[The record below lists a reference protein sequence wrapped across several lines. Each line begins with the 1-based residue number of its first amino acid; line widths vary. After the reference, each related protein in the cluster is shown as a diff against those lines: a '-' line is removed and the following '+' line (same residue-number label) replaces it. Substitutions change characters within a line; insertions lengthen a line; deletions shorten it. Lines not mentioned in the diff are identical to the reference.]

1 MRKRMKKMMTSAQ
14 VIVSILIIVG
24 YYWNNLP
31 PINIF
36 SGDFWL
42 FLIFILFIV
51 AVNIVLSSYSQSFSM
66 LFSSKNPGTANPLN
80 GKKDVTAYFNPFLG
94 KVKWLVITIIAIAMG
109 LLLISFFNTRVFR
122 AKSYANVINV
132 KNADF
137 KKDFP
142 ETNISTLALLDRESA
157 EKIGDTYLG
166 TIDKVSQ
173 FGISDDYRQITI
185 GKQPYRVSP
194 LQYKS
199 FWKWLTNRT
208 EGINYYVKVNQTTG
222 KAELEKLQK
231 PMKYSDSE
239 FMFRDT
245 MRHLRFLHPFTI
257 FADPSFEVDDQG
269 NPYYIATTYKP
280 KFGLSSPDPTGVIL
294 LDAVTG
300 KTKHYKLGKIPEWVD
315 RVYSAENVIQR
326 VDDHYTYHNGYWNT
340 VFSQAGVK
348 KTTDSYNY
356 ITIGSDIYL
365 YTGITSATAD
375 SSNLG
380 FILVNMRT
388 REITNYKLAS
398 ATETSAMKSAEGE
411 VQEKNYTATAPTLVK
426 LNNKAFYLVSLK
438 DEASLVKS
446 YALVDAEDY
455 QQVTVNNDIETLIS
469 QFTDRDTSGLTT
481 LSPSNKKVE
490 KVSGTIEQ
498 VASQTISGTTIYYI
512 MTEGKVYKIRA
523 SRETSDYLPFVKA
536 GDQFTAELGEANYL
550 QNFKLTLEKS
560 TTSNQTN

>member
-1 MRKRMKKMMTSAQ
+1 MKKMMTSGQ

-42 FLIFILFIV
+42 FLIFILFII
-51 AVNIVLSSYSQSFSM
+51 AVNIVLSSYSQGFSM
-66 LFSSKNPGTANPLN
+66 LFSSKNPGTAKPLN

-94 KVKWLVITIIAIAMG
+94 KVKWIVITIIAIAMG
-109 LLLISFFNTRVFR
+109 LGLLSFFNTRVFR
-122 AKSYANVINV
+122 AKSYANVIKV

-269 NPYYIATTYKP
+269 NPYYVATTYKP

-300 KTKHYKLGKIPEWVD
+300 KTKHYKLGHIPEWVD

-348 KTTDSYNY
+348 NTTDSYNY

-550 QNFKLTLEKS
+550 QNFKFTLEKS

>member
-1 MRKRMKKMMTSAQ
+1 MKKMMTSGQ

-42 FLIFILFIV
+42 FLIFILFII
-51 AVNIVLSSYSQSFSM
+51 AVNIVLSSYSQGFSM
-66 LFSSKNPGTANPLN
+66 LFSSKNPGTAKPLN

-94 KVKWLVITIIAIAMG
+94 KVKWIVITIIAIAMG
-109 LLLISFFNTRVFR
+109 LGLLSFFNTRVFR
-122 AKSYANVINV
+122 AKSYANVIKV

-269 NPYYIATTYKP
+269 NPYYVATTYKP

-300 KTKHYKLGKIPEWVD
+300 KTKHYKLGHIPEWVD

-348 KTTDSYNY
+348 NTTDSYNY